1 MSLNIKNERTV
12 ALIRELAERTGQ
24 TKTAAIED
32 AVRSRLSQLAEG
44 GPATARKL
52 AARKAAADRLLTE
65 LRGSVTAEERA
76 VLRAAD
82 AQMYDDLG
90 LPR

>member
-1 MSLNIKNERTV
+1 MGLNIKNERTV

-44 GPATARKL
+44 GPAAEEKL
-52 AARKAAADRLLTE
+52 AARRVAVGRLLTE
-65 LRGSVTAEERA
+65 LGTSITAEERA
-76 VLRAAD
+76 AIRAAD

-90 LPR
+90 LPQ